1 MAGTAATNLS
11 FVLYLVKMVDMSMDS
26 EGGTVNTTKT

>member
-11 FVLYLVKMVDMSMDS
+11 FVLYLVKMVDKSL
-26 EGGTVNTTKT
+26 EGGTVICCVM

>member
-11 FVLYLVKMVDMSMDS
+11 FVLYLVKIVDNSL
-26 EGGTVNTTKT
+26 EGGTVM